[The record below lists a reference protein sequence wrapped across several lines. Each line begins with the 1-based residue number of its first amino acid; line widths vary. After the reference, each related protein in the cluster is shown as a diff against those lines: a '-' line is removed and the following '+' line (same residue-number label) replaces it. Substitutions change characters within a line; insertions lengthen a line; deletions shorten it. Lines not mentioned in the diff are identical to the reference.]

1 MIKSLTRNARKPKG
15 LWGRLMIRKMNRGH
29 AAMTDWALSLLP
41 LWQQGQALDIGC
53 GGGKAVR
60 RLLKGMGSVTG
71 VDYSELSVQRAS
83 RENRRAIQE
92 GRAEILQADAANLPF
107 AENTFDLATAI
118 ETIYFWPN
126 PEAGLREALRVLR
139 PGATL
144 AVICEMVAEEGKPQ
158 QYTEVIELL
167 KLHIP
172 TQNGLEELLRR
183 AGFDKMRSHRKDG
196 WLCVTGE
203 KPTF

>member
-1 MIKSLTRNARKPKG
+1 
-15 LWGRLMIRKMNRGH
+15 
-29 AAMTDWALSLLP
+29 
-41 LWQQGQALDIGC
+41 
-53 GGGKAVR
+53 
-60 RLLKGMGSVTG
+60 
-71 VDYSELSVQRAS
+71 
-83 RENRRAIQE
+83 
-92 GRAEILQADAANLPF
+92 
-107 AENTFDLATAI
+107 
-118 ETIYFWPN
+118 
-126 PEAGLREALRVLR
+126 
-139 PGATL
+139 
-144 AVICEMVAEEGKPQ
+144 VICEMVAEEGKPQ